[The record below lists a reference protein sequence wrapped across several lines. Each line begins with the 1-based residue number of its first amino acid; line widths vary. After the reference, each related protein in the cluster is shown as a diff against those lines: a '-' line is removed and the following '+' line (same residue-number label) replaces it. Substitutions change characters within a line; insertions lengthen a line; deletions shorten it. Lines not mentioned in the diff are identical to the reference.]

1 MIVIPEN
8 LQEGEM
14 TANVKQEQKKE
25 RTRWSNGR
33 FREVSE
39 AESTAEAE
47 LELPSSISSNT
58 QRRNCLVL
66 KETQAMLREMK
77 KVHFKWSC

>member
-1 MIVIPEN
+1 M
-8 LQEGEM
+8 
-14 TANVKQEQKKE
+14 
-25 RTRWSNGR
+25 
-33 FREVSE
+33 SE